1 MKLEML
7 INSFLEKTGYLEDDK
22 VLGIVVYGSRVRQT
36 NKESSD
42 LDVLILADFLRNY
55 KASMVVEGIFVD
67 YTIFSVRDLFDVAYS
82 KKINHN
88 AYFESVLKTG
98 IVVKNKDDILG
109 QLELILDELSEIRVE
124 KKRISPKVLVKIR
137 ELYNEFLRTQNVGVY
152 YFLLEMLRTSYNTKN
167 GCSYL
172 SMVKVYD
179 VFTNKNFYEDVYH
192 IQLPDDRFISLFL
205 EGVIASDFDLRVEIL
220 SSLFEMMAINLDV
233 EDDFSQE
240 EFFFVS
246 SDDIKRELV
255 ILHNKLLKVIEFL
268 RENHPYAEYVYSVTL
283 RQLGNFYKRVYGVE
297 NEDILRVMESSLEKS
312 NEEKIQIIKRIF
324 GIVEKD
330 YRFDYGNYMLKLEL

>member
-7 INSFLEKTGYLEDDK
+7 INSFLEKTGYLENDK

-55 KASMVVEGIFVD
+55 KASMVVEGISVD
-67 YTIFSVRDLFDVAYS
+67 YTIFSIRDLFDVAYS

-152 YFLLEMLRTSYNTKN
+152 NFLLEMLRTSYNTKK

-246 SDDIKRELV
+246 SDDK
-255 ILHNKLLKVIEFL
+255 K
-268 RENHPYAEYVYSVTL
+268 ENL
-283 RQLGNFYKRVYGVE
+283 
-297 NEDILRVMESSLEKS
+297 
-312 NEEKIQIIKRIF
+312 
-324 GIVEKD
+324 
-330 YRFDYGNYMLKLEL
+330 